1 MAFEVVMIIA
11 VVFIMA
17 QLWQIKL
24 FAFKLAQFADAV
36 KEALDKFN
44 NSKKEGL
51 NGHQERDK

>member
-24 FAFKLAQFADAV
+24 FAFKSAQFADAV
-36 KEALDKFN
+36 KEALEKF

-51 NGHQERDK
+51 NGDQERDK

>member
-24 FAFKLAQFADAV
+24 FAFKLTQFADAV

-44 NSKKEGL
+44 SKKEGL
-51 NGHQERDK
+51 NGDQKRDE